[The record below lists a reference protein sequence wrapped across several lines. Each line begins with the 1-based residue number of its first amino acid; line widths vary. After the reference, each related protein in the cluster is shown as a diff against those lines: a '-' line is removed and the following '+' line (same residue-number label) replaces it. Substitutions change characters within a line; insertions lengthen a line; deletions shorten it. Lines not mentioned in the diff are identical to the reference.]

1 MDNLPAL
8 FPNATPLVEQI
19 FRKNIIDVL
28 LLTWK
33 IIFFSFWQS
42 LKTFTV
48 IVNNNYPRISDKM
61 GFTIE
66 DEALIIIND

>member
-8 FPNATPLVEQI
+8 LPNATPLVEQI
-19 FRKNIIDVL
+19 FRKNINDVL

-33 IIFFSFWQS
+33 ITFFSFWKS